1 MLLFL
6 LACGDTPTP
15 KTTTPTTTVQTTSS
29 PEDVVLHIYSGR
41 SESLVASLFEEA
53 EKDLGI
59 KFKIEYGKTDQ
70 LVTRMLT
77 EGTQSPADIIF
88 AQDSGHLGAL
98 SNRDMLEELP
108 QSLYD
113 GIQAQYRDDKK
124 RWLAT
129 SGRLRVLVYNSTIYQ
144 PQDLP
149 QTLYELSDP
158 KWKGKLGWAPSNGS
172 FLAHVSALRALWGE
186 EKTEAWLKAMK
197 DNLPGVYPKNSP
209 QVKAVDEGTLDI
221 GWVNHYYLH
230 RLDKKQTTARN
241 YMFKQAGDAGN
252 ILMLSGVGIR
262 KGSKQKESAQKLL
275 QWMISDKAQRW
286 FTQNN
291 FEYPTID
298 GIKTHPDVQPI
309 PKGQLADIQQSSLA
323 DIGPTRS
330 LLKKVGL

>member
-1 MLLFL
+1 MLLL
-6 LACGDTPTP
+6 MLACGD
-15 KTTTPTTTVQTTSS
+15 S
-29 PEDVVLHIYSGR
+29 PPPQNTLHIYSGR
-41 SESLVASLFEEA
+41 SESLVAPLFEQA

-59 KFKIEYGKTDQ
+59 TLKIEYGKTDQ

-77 EGTQSPADIIF
+77 EGAQSPADVIF

-98 SNRDMLEELP
+98 SNRDMLDELP

-129 SGRLRVLVYNSTIYQ
+129 SGRLRVLVYNSTKYTS
-144 PQDLP
+144 DTLP
-149 QTLYELSDP
+149 STLYDLADP

-172 FLAHVSALRALWGE
+172 FLAHVSVLRAIWGE
-186 EKTEAWLKAMK
+186 EKTETWLKGMVA
-197 DNLPGVYPKNSP
+197 NQPGVYPKNSP

-230 RLDKKQTTARN
+230 RLDKKNSPARN
-241 YMFKQAGDAGN
+241 YMFKQVGDAGN
-252 ILMLSGVGIR
+252 ILMLSGLGIR
-262 KGSKQKESAQKLL
+262 KDSAQKELAQKLL

-298 GIKTHPDVQPI
+298 GIETHPDVQPI

-323 DIGPTRS
+323 DIGPTRT